1 MHSAGRAPVT
11 AAASH
16 ISWPGNVRLLFFTRF
31 LRLFAFG
38 LLSVVLALYLGAL
51 GTTPAAIGLLLVVTL
66 CGDTVVALL
75 LTTRAD
81 RLGRVRVL
89 RWSAWLMVLAGALL
103 IAGAPYPI
111 LLVGLAFGVIS
122 PSGAEAG
129 AFLPIEQAALAQFVT
144 AERRT
149 GALAWYHLTGAVG
162 TALGSLCGGTLVS
175 VAQGTGLAGAAAY
188 APVMWL
194 YAILGLALV
203 LGFGRLSATVE
214 APDGA
219 VAAAGLGHLGL
230 HRSRG
235 IVMRLSGLFA
245 LDAFGGGFVVQ
256 TAMAYW
262 LERRFGAT
270 PAELGTLFLCTNLLS
285 ALSALAAGSLARR
298 IGLLN
303 TMVFTH
309 LPANVL
315 LLLLPLAPGLAA
327 ASALLLVRSLV
338 TQMDVPTRQAYLLAV
353 VSPEER
359 AAAGGLT
366 GVARSIGAALS
377 PPVTIVLAGSASWA
391 GLPLVV
397 AGTLKIAYDLLLYRS
412 FRAVRPAH
420 EQGAQR

>member
-1 MHSAGRAPVT
+1 MSGF
-11 AAASH
+11 ASH
-16 ISWPGNVRLLFFTRF
+16 TVWPRDVRLLFFTRF

-38 LLSVVLALYLGAL
+38 LLSIVLALYLAAL
-51 GTTPAAIGLLLVVTL
+51 GTSPAAIGLLLVVTL
-66 CGDTVVALL
+66 GGDTVVALFF
-75 LTTRAD
+75 TTRAD
-81 RLGRVRVL
+81 RLGRARVL

-103 IAGAPYPI
+103 VVEAPFPI
-111 LLVGLAFGVIS
+111 LLVGLALGVIS

-129 AFLPIEQAALAQFVT
+129 AFLPIEQAALAQYIT

-149 GALAWYHLTGAVG
+149 GILAWYHLTGAAG
-162 TALGSLCGGTLVS
+162 TALGSLCGGIVVS
-175 VAQGTGLAGAAAY
+175 VAQGAGLAGATAFT
-188 APVMWL
+188 PVMWL
-194 YAILGLALV
+194 YAILGLVLV
-203 LGFGRLSATVE
+203 LSFGRLSAMVE

-219 VAAAGLGHLGL
+219 VAAAGLGHLGV

-235 IVMRLSGLFA
+235 IVMRLSALFA

-256 TAMAYW
+256 TALAYW

-270 PAELGTLFLCTNLLS
+270 PAELGTLFLCMNLLS
-285 ALSALAAGSLARR
+285 ALSALAAGWLARR

-315 LLLLPLAPGLAA
+315 LLLLPLAPGFAA
-327 ASALLLVRSLV
+327 AAALLLVRSLV

-353 VSPEER
+353 VSPDER
-359 AAAGGLT
+359 VAAGGLT

-377 PPVTIVLAGSASWA
+377 PPVTIILAGSASWA

-397 AGTLKIAYDLLLYRS
+397 AGAVKIVYDLLLYRS

-420 EQGAQR
+420 ESPEGGGQRTG

>member
-149 GALAWYHLTGAVG
+149 GTLAWYHLTGAAG

-188 APVMWL
+188 TPVMWL

-219 VAAAGLGHLGL
+219 VAAAGLGRLGL